1 MVAQSKIDIAKLLSI
16 KAVLIYS
23 ITRIMQVGEISFC
36 DKVAF
41 NIKSDEVKGRILKA
55 LEKQTGFRVI
65 QKHYEKFAIKQHQIS
80 QMPHLLSV
88 RTNGNP
94 YLLYLT
100 KYNFENQ
107 VIFVDKKIQQ
117 GYFYPRMILAK
128 LWFDPSLFDNTLLD
142 GEMVKTS
149 TGSWHFLINDIISL
163 RGEVLN
169 HVPLP
174 KRLSILYDI
183 LKNFYTPDDL
193 NTCHLFIKRYFR
205 ISEHAEMLDKFAPT
219 LPYSCRGIYL
229 KPFYLKFKDILYNF
243 DDTLI
248 KKDLRVKLQPCVADV
263 VVSSKT
269 ESSPSHLQQHTQQ
282 QSSSEAPNMPTAP
295 TMPKEGTRQMY
306 LRKTSTP
313 DVYEIEEVKGHALI
327 NKLQTSNLLNGIFK
341 YKNINDKVLF
351 HCEYDDKFKKWKP
364 VHAVEQ

>member
-1 MVAQSKIDIAKLLSI
+1 
-16 KAVLIYS
+16 
-23 ITRIMQVGEISFC
+23 MQVGEISFC

-55 LEKQTGFRVI
+55 LESQTGFRVI
-65 QKHYEKFAIKQHQIS
+65 QKHYEKFAVKQNQIT

-174 KRLSILYDI
+174 KRLAIVYDI
-183 LKNFYTPDDL
+183 LNHFYTPDEL
-193 NTCHLFIKRYFR
+193 NTCNLFVKKYFR
-205 ISEHAEMLDKFAPT
+205 ITEHQEMLDNFT
-219 LPYSCRGIYL
+219 VHLPYSCRGIYF

-243 DDTLI
+243 DESLI
-248 KKDLRVKLQPCVADV
+248 KKDLRVKLQQTV
-263 VVSSKT
+263 VDAIVSSKP
-269 ESSPSHLQQHTQQ
+269 ESTTLLSVTDQEPVIQPT
-282 QSSSEAPNMPTAP
+282 TAP
-295 TMPKEGTRQMY
+295 LPPSPPSPPMTSTANKQRRLH

-313 DVYEIEEVKGHALI
+313 DVYEVEGGEVKGHALV
-327 NKLQTSNLLNGIFK
+327 NKLSTSTILNNIFK

-351 HCEYDDKFKKWKP
+351 VCEYDEKFKKWKP
-364 VHAVEQ
+364 ISVVESC